1 MTNDVALQAEDRP
14 SVPTENA
21 ETAVVS
27 PHREALL
34 AAVGGYEAHERSF
47 HQRTHSPERRA
58 MGELD
63 SGVTLWGR
71 GEDVVRLA
79 GGDDAMVVEWGDRFL
94 KKWAAY
100 QFAGRRVMNWMIT
113 GPARFPVEQ
122 NRKRGETE
130 HKRLEEM
137 LAHVDGAAAWAR
149 RRLRSVERAAVSADA
164 KASGVEHKERTFN
177 GGRIVLN
184 KPLDRVQLVF
194 DGKPDPDVIA
204 TLKSRAFRW
213 SPREGAW
220 QRQLTQNGVWAAEF
234 VAKACG
240 GPA

>member
-1 MTNDVALQAEDRP
+1 MTGSVHSGLAP
-14 SVPTENA
+14 SVPTEQA
-21 ETAVVS
+21 DKPAAL
-27 PHREALL
+27 RDRLL
-34 AAVGGYEAHERSF
+34 ASVGGWETHERSF

-58 MGELD
+58 NGELD
-63 SGVTLWGR
+63 SGVTLWAR
-71 GEDVVRLA
+71 GEAAVLTA
-79 GGDDAMVVEWGDRFL
+79 GGDTAMAAEWGERFL
-94 KKWAAY
+94 RKWTAY

-113 GPARFPVEQ
+113 GPARFPVER

-137 LAHVDGAAAWAR
+137 LAHVDGAAAWTR
-149 RRLRSVERAAVSADA
+149 RRLRSAEKAATSEAV
-164 KASGVEHKERTFN
+164 KASGIEHREKAFP

-194 DGKPDPDVIA
+194 DGKPDPDTIA
-204 TLKSRAFRW
+204 MLKSRAFRW

-234 VAKACG
+234 VAKALG
-240 GPA
+240 ASS